1 MNKQTII
8 NGTDAEGRDTSG
20 MVTPMGKQRIYT
32 GPMFERQNDRGSRS
46 PLLDLEIIAQGE
58 AEEKNEGDRN
68 DVLHN
73 YQRLNAERGNG
84 RSFAT
89 NIAWAV

>member
-32 GPMFERQNDRGSRS
+32 GPMFEG
-46 PLLDLEIIAQGE
+46 
-58 AEEKNEGDRN
+58 
-68 DVLHN
+68 
-73 YQRLNAERGNG
+73 G
-84 RSFAT
+84 R
-89 NIAWAV
+89 